1 MLNALVLDKETI
13 KIENVLMFNKYP
25 SVNKQLEQ
33 FSIKNT
39 KDKTEWTKDEM
50 IGKRTT
56 NDPTEG
62 QF

>member
-13 KIENVLMFNKYP
+13 KIVNVLMFYEYP
-25 SVNKQLEQ
+25 MLTNSWNSSQKHKEQ
-33 FSIKNT
+33 NRMVG
-39 KDKTEWTKDEM
+39 M
-50 IGKRTT
+50 IGKRTK